1 VINESAA
8 RMIGIQNDAIGKPVE
23 FWNGKGKIIGV
34 MKDFHIASLHSPIKP
49 LILCLA
55 PSNSSYMMIR
65 LRGGQTKEALAAIK
79 RITENFNPVYPFEYH
94 FADETYEQMY
104 KSEMQVS
111 ALVKYFGLLAVVI
124 SCLGLF
130 GMVAFSAERRTKEI
144 GIRKVLGSSVAGI
157 VRLLSMESLKT
168 IFIAMAIAFPL
179 AYWAVREWL
188 ASFAY
193 QSSGGVS
200 IFIIT
205 ALVMLFV
212 SCVTIS
218 FQAIKAAMANPVK
231 SLRTE

>member
-1 VINESAA
+1 MPGA
-8 RMIGIQNDAIGKPVE
+8 IQHK
-23 FWNGKGKIIGV
+23 
-34 MKDFHIASLHSPIKP
+34 LHDDPFACRANK
-49 LILCLA
+49 
-55 PSNSSYMMIR
+55 R
-65 LRGGQTKEALAAIK
+65 
-79 RITENFNPVYPFEYH
+79 RITRTFNPAYPFEYH

-104 KSEMQVS
+104 KSEMQVN

-144 GIRKVLGSSVAGI
+144 GIRKVLGASVVGI
-157 VRLLSMESLKT
+157 VRLLSMESLKI
-168 IFIAMAIAFPL
+168 IFLSIAIAFPL
-179 AYWAVREWL
+179 AYWAVNEWL

-193 QSSGGVS
+193 KASGGIW

-205 ALVMLFV
+205 ASVMLIV

-218 FQAIKAAMANPVK
+218 FQAIKAAMANPVN